1 MREDKHDG
9 WVREDKVRE
18 GKHNGWVRED
28 KQNGWVRDDTYNG
41 WVRTNT
47 TARSGTSVR
56 MRLGGSVSG

>member
-28 KQNGWVRDDTYNG
+28 TYNG

-56 MRLGGSVSG
+56 MRLGESVSG